1 MARNQT
7 LLKLLQDY
15 RSEARL
21 SPNPAHNTNVRESQ
35 VRGLQRIQEWLWEE
49 HDWPHLHVERFVP
62 VQEGQR
68 FYTPPDDLSIDRIQ
82 KIEVRYGEQWC
93 ELTPLIPS
101 EAYSHWD
108 SERDERSWPVSRWRI
123 YEDEQLELWPIPDD
137 NADPVTLEGT
147 LKITGIRNLRP
158 LVADTDRADL
168 DDRMLVLFAAA
179 EALAATGSRD
189 AQFKADAAQKRV
201 LALTGNLSKVKTFRI
216 GGGDGMPHE
225 AKLRGPPRVHYRK
238 GP

>member
-7 LLKLLQDY
+7 LLKLLQDL
-15 RSEARL
+15 RSETRV
-21 SPNPAHNTNVRESQ
+21 SGNPAHNSNVRESQ
-35 VRGLQRIQEWLWEE
+35 VRMLQRVQEWLWE
-49 HDWPHLHVERFVP
+49 DYSWPFLHVERFLP
-62 VQEGQR
+62 VQAGQR
-68 FYTPPDDLSIDRIQ
+68 FYSPPDDLTIDRIQ

-123 YEDEQLELWPIPDD
+123 YENEQIELWPIPDS
-137 NADPVTLEGT
+137 NADEQSLEGV
-147 LKITGIRNLRP
+147 LKITGIRTLRP

-168 DDRMLVLFAAA
+168 DDRLIVLFAAA
-179 EALAATGSRD
+179 EILAATGAKD
-189 AQFKADAAQKRV
+189 AQIKADAAQKRLDHLV
-201 LALTGNLSKVKTFRI
+201 GNLSKVKTFKM
-216 GGGDGMPHE
+216 GGSPSYE

-238 GP
+238 VPS

>member
-21 SPNPAHNTNVRESQ
+21 SGNPAHNTNVRESQ
-35 VRGLQRIQEWLWEE
+35 VRLLQRIQEWLWEE
-49 HDWPHLHVERFVP
+49 HDWPHLIVERFLP
-62 VQEGQR
+62 VQAGQR
-68 FYTPPDDLSIDRIQ
+68 FYSPPEDLSIDRIH

-108 SERDERSWPVSRWRI
+108 SELDERSWPVSRWRV

-137 NADPVTLEGT
+137 NADETTLEGM
-147 LKITGIRNLRP
+147 LKVTGVRSLRP
-158 LVADTDRADL
+158 LVADSDRADL
-168 DDRMLVLFAAA
+168 DDRLLVLYAAA
-179 EALAATGSRD
+179 ESLAASGAKD
-189 AQFKADAAQKRV
+189 AQFKADAAQKRASH
-201 LALTGNLSKVKTFRI
+201 LMGNLSKLKTFSI
-216 GGGDGMPHE
+216 GGSPVQHE
-225 AKLRGPPRVHYRK
+225 AKLRGPPRVHYRRVT
-238 GP
+238 